1 MEVTIVNSNVIVKNN
16 WILKP
21 NFHMNYGKKRIEKA
35 LRNKQK
41 FSTLGEVTDSV
52 FTGGIFKRIFVDN
65 PDYGFP
71 YISAQHM
78 MNANPLEVA
87 KCISKKY
94 TPKLEEMTLKEN
106 QILVS
111 CAGTVGNIKLIT
123 KDLTE
128 VVGSQDIIR
137 IDADNSKMPYGY
149 LYAYLSTKTAYNYIQ
164 SFIYGSVVPRIEPN
178 TLSLLPVPLLPESKQ
193 QQIHQLIVDAS
204 ALRVEANKLLKE
216 AVDVFNFMNIEYKSG
231 SFKTS
236 KISINKVNN
245 YKKRFDANYNVVSTN
260 VEEII
265 ERQKIEFVTIS
276 ELSSGIFIGPRSKR
290 NYISNGVPFLSTSEM
305 QKANPTKTEKFVG
318 EKASNGFI
326 VKEGWLLTTR
336 SGTLGD
342 TIFTLPCINGF
353 AVSEDAIRIVL
364 KEKTKVSN
372 KYLFA
377 FLKSNIGVNSL
388 VSGSYGSVILHLNE
402 EYIGDIKVPIL
413 DIEKNK
419 LIDLKIEN
427 YISNLNQA
435 ILKENQAIDLI
446 EKEIDAWQ

>member
-1 MEVTIVNSNVIVKNN
+1 MEITTVNSSFIFKNN

-35 LRNKQK
+35 LRNKEQ
-41 FSTLGEVTDSV
+41 FSTLGEVTSSV
-52 FTGGIFKRIFVDN
+52 FTGGIFKRIFVEN
-65 PDYGFP
+65 SEFGFP

-137 IDADNSKMPYGY
+137 INADNSKMPYGY

-178 TLSLLPVPLLPESKQ
+178 TLSLLPVPLLPEAKQ
-193 QQIHQLIVDAS
+193 QQIHQLIIEAS

-216 AVDVFNFMNIEYKSG
+216 AVDLFESKLPKIKNNLCYVASIKNRIDHNLRLEATYNSKEIDNFYNSLLDQKIKL
-231 SFKTS
+231 
-236 KISINKVNN
+236 ISISDLSEKVFTPNIFKRIRANN
-245 YKKRFDANYNVVSTN
+245 P
-260 VEEII
+260 I
-265 ERQKIEFVTIS
+265 
-276 ELSSGIFIGPRSKR
+276 
-290 NYISNGVPFLSTSEM
+290 NGVPYYSGAELLNQFPNSQSYLSKKM
-305 QKANPTKTEKFVG
+305 PN
-318 EKASNGFI
+318 
-326 VKEGWLLTTR
+326 
-336 SGTLGD
+336 
-342 TIFTLPCINGF
+342 
-353 AVSEDAIRIVL
+353 
-364 KEKTKVSN
+364 
-372 KYLFA
+372 
-377 FLKSNIGVNSL
+377 
-388 VSGSYGSVILHLNE
+388 
-402 EYIGDIKVPIL
+402 
-413 DIEKNK
+413 
-419 LIDLKIEN
+419 IEN
-427 YISNLNQA
+427 YILKENWLAIQDAGTIGYVTYVHGFLDGVSATNNLIRIVPKKDEMNTYIYTFLKTKAGQSLLKYLEFGSVQKHIDNHQISNLKVPLINDIVDFIKEKSKKSMQNLA
-435 ILKENQAIDLI
+435 LACEKENQAVNLI